1 MNRKELDL
9 KLSKSGYEHP
19 TENNNNTSLY
29 KVYNAENNNVDPYST
44 MNYDTY
50 SKFSSEH
57 VDSTLNFCPVCNR
70 DALYLC
76 DCDEYRDRMCSKGHT
91 WYMKNGKAVVGDPH
105 KDE

>member
-29 KVYNAENNNVDPYST
+29 KVYNAENINTDPYSS

-50 SKFSSEH
+50 SKFSSENME
-57 VDSTLNFCPVCNR
+57 STLNCCPVCNGE
-70 DALYLC
+70 ALYLC
-76 DCDEYRDRMCSKGHT
+76 ECDKYRDRMCKKGHT
-91 WYMKNGKAVVGDPH
+91 WYIKNGKAILGDPH